1 MNWWGSVKEM
11 VPHHSSTSPSSKQTM
26 ESLFHFVFC
35 LCKITLV
42 VGGII
47 TVVVV
52 PKEGTE
58 AFTEKSKHET
68 IVAACLWLQPG
79 QMLDGP
85 ILSIMR
91 SGAWSVLRGW
101 KWQGV
106 KVSLVFFVWSFLHC
120 IPLSDIFSQRIF
132 FEFTPKV
139 EHTLEVSFKSRNLRP
154 EDSWHLLLIV
164 VHPDHEGRGTHY
176 NSCTVP

>member
-1 MNWWGSVKEM
+1 M
-11 VPHHSSTSPSSKQTM
+11 VPDHNSTSPSSKRTM
-26 ESLFHFVFC
+26 ESLLHFVSC

-42 VGGII
+42 VCVII
-47 TVVVV
+47 SVVVV

-85 ILSIMR
+85 ILSIVR

-101 KWQGV
+101 KWQRRQGELNIFCV
-106 KVSLVFFVWSFLHC
+106 VLHR
-120 IPLSDIFSQRIF
+120 IPLSGTFSQRISLG
-132 FEFTPKV
+132 FTPKV
-139 EHTLEVSFKSRNLRP
+139 EHTLEVSFKSRNLHVANSLQPRQVYY
-154 EDSWHLLLIV
+154 H
-164 VHPDHEGRGTHY
+164 HY
-176 NSCTVP
+176 YVSRFIAYTFGFTCT